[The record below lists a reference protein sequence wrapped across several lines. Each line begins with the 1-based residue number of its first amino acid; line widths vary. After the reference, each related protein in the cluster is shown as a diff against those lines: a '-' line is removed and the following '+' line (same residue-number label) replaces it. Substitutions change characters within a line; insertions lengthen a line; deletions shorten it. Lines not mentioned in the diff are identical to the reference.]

1 MSKRVARHISRKI
14 KLSNTHNRC
23 NLIGSKEEGL
33 SSGAATL
40 IFPLGVVAM
49 TSGLE
54 ENGVT
59 NYDNGK
65 HNESIGFLEPFTV
78 CPSNK
83 FNFLSI
89 SPAHLE
95 TTSIEV
101 FQVAKDDSKKL
112 KLVCF

>member
-23 NLIGSKEEGL
+23 NLIGSEEEGL

-49 TSGLE
+49 TRGLKE
-54 ENGVT
+54 
-59 NYDNGK
+59 
-65 HNESIGFLEPFTV
+65 IGMERKASKKV
-78 CPSNK
+78 CPSQK
-83 FNFLSI
+83 FNFSSI
-89 SPAHLE
+89 TAAYLE

-101 FQVAKDDSKKL
+101 FQVA
-112 KLVCF
+112 